1 MATCQPSSTNCPKAF
16 REQSRQNRKN
26 PAKAQI
32 KPSQPVAQ
40 REKAQA
46 SYSENVQSERS
57 FSIEAFEPYRP
68 TGAWVSGKEK
78 RQGDDSVRDPPLP
91 IPNREVKPHR
101 ADGTAKVGE

>member
-1 MATCQPSSTNCPKAF
+1 MPESFPGAIPTKQEKSGEGA
-16 REQSRQNRKN
+16 
-26 PAKAQI
+26 

-46 SYSENVQSERS
+46 SGSEIVQSERS

>member
-1 MATCQPSSTNCPKAF
+1 MPESFPGAIPTKQEKSG
-16 REQSRQNRKN
+16 EG
-26 PAKAQI
+26 AKA
-32 KPSQPVAQ
+32 KPAGGA
-40 REKAQA
+40 EKAQA
-46 SYSENVQSERS
+46 SGSEIVQSERS

>member
-16 REQSRQNRKN
+16 REQSRQNNKK
-26 PAKAQI
+26 PAKAL

-46 SYSENVQSERS
+46 SGSEIVQSERS

-68 TGAWVSGKEK
+68 TGAWAPGKEK

>member
-16 REQSRQNRKN
+16 REQSRQNKKK
-26 PAKAQI
+26 PAKAL

-46 SYSENVQSERS
+46 SCSEIVQSERS

-78 RQGDDSVRDPPLP
+78 RIRW
-91 IPNREVKPHR
+91 
-101 ADGTAKVGE
+101 

>member
-16 REQSRQNRKN
+16 REQSRQNNKN
-26 PAKAQI
+26 PAKAL

-46 SYSENVQSERS
+46 SCSENVQSERS
-57 FSIEAFEPYRP
+57 FSITAFEPYRP
-68 TGAWVSGKEK
+68 TGAWAPGKEK

-91 IPNREVKPHR
+91 IPNREVKPRH
-101 ADGTAKVGE
+101 ADGTA

>member
-16 REQSRQNRKN
+16 REQSRQNKKK
-26 PAKAQI
+26 PAKAL

-46 SYSENVQSERS
+46 SCSENVQSERS

-68 TGAWVSGKEK
+68 TGAWAPGNEK

>member
-1 MATCQPSSTNCPKAF
+1 MPESFPGAIPK
-16 REQSRQNRKN
+16 NKKK
-26 PAKAQI
+26 PAKAL

-40 REKAQA
+40 REKSQA
-46 SYSENVQSERS
+46 SCSEIVQSERS

>member
-16 REQSRQNRKN
+16 REQSRQNNKK
-26 PAKAQI
+26 PAKAL
-32 KPSQPVAQ
+32 KPSQPVVQ
-40 REKAQA
+40 REKSQA
-46 SYSENVQSERS
+46 SCSEIVQSERS
-57 FSIEAFEPYRP
+57 FSIAAFEPYRP
-68 TGAWVSGKEK
+68 TGAWAPGKEK

>member
-1 MATCQPSSTNCPKAF
+1 MPESFPGAIPTNKI
-16 REQSRQNRKN
+16 K

-46 SYSENVQSERS
+46 SCSEIVQSERS
-57 FSIEAFEPYRP
+57 FSIAAFEPYRP

>member
-1 MATCQPSSTNCPKAF
+1 MPESFPGAIPK
-16 REQSRQNRKN
+16 NKKN

-46 SYSENVQSERS
+46 SGSEIVQSERS

>member
-16 REQSRQNRKN
+16 REQSRQNNKK
-26 PAKAQI
+26 PAKAL

-46 SYSENVQSERS
+46 SGSEIVQSERS

-91 IPNREVKPHR
+91 IPIREVKPHR

>member
-1 MATCQPSSTNCPKAF
+1 MPESFPGAIPK
-16 REQSRQNRKN
+16 NKKK

-46 SYSENVQSERS
+46 SGSEIVQSERS
-57 FSIEAFEPYRP
+57 FSITAFEPYRP